1 MLLSHTIY
9 GSPEIQNHYSDKMV
23 LVDGISSDDVGLA
36 LSYGFKK
43 VISVLEL
50 CSLYPDISPLR
61 CLHDFKGSIE
71 LIQKTKSDV
80 LCRFAMTEN
89 DFKSSL

>member
-1 MLLSHTIY
+1 
-9 GSPEIQNHYSDKMV
+9 MV
-23 LVDGISSDDVGLA
+23 LVDGMSSDDVGLA

-71 LIQKTKSDV
+71 LI
-80 LCRFAMTEN
+80 
-89 DFKSSL
+89 

>member
-9 GSPEIQNHYSDKMV
+9 GSPEIQDHYADKMV
-23 LVDGISSDDVGLA
+23 LVDGMSSDDVGLA

-50 CSLYPDISPLR
+50 CSLYPDLSPL
-61 CLHDFKGSIE
+61 CLHDFKGSFE
-71 LIQKTKSDV
+71 LMEKTKTHL
-80 LCRFAMTEN
+80 LCRFAMTEH
-89 DFKSSL
+89 DFKKAL